1 MTLRRR
7 LQVFIGFFAVTV
19 LAVAVWERYIYVRA
33 RAEISETIAAETS
46 LDEVANELSSV
57 LSISIFVSLIL
68 LALAYFYLERWILA
82 PLDEMRTEL
91 RIVASGTIH
100 QVIEVAKPPE
110 IQRAAADAE
119 SMRQNLVAQIDLARA
134 AWQGLEQDAPLV
146 ASMRK
151 ALSPTLVNMEDFGL
165 DVAGQTLPAS
175 GAIAGDWWD
184 VIRTPRGIALAMV
197 DVTGHGPE
205 AGVVGLQIKAIMTTA
220 LSAGFSPD
228 AVMERVS
235 AGLSDVESLLATAVV
250 VEIPSDITQPS
261 SWVNAG
267 HPAGYWIDANHLIT
281 SLNQTGPML
290 GGFGG
295 IWQSQEFFFG
305 QGDRLVIVTDGLLE
319 TQDDRGEEF
328 GTRGLIASVVS
339 GDNTKDSADLTNLI
353 VSTARQNS
361 VTWNRDDVSIVVITR
376 RLRE

>member
-7 LQVFIGFFAVTV
+7 LQVFISSFAVLV
-19 LAVAVWERYIYVRA
+19 LAAAVWERLAYLNA
-33 RAEISETIAAETS
+33 RAEISESVAQDIR
-46 LDEVANELSSV
+46 LDEVADQLSAA
-57 LSISIFVSLIL
+57 LSASIVISIL
-68 LALAYFYLERWILA
+68 LLVLAWIFLERWVLA

-91 RIVASGTIH
+91 RMVASGTIH
-100 QVIEVAKPPE
+100 QVIEVANPPE
-110 IQRAAADAE
+110 IQLAAADAE

-151 ALSPTLVNMEDFGL
+151 ALSPTAIDTTDLGI

-184 VIRTPRGIALAMV
+184 LIRTPNGIALAMV

-205 AGVVGLQIKAIMTTA
+205 AGVVGLQIKAIMTAA
-220 LSAGFSPD
+220 LSAGFSPS

-235 AGLSDVESLLATAVV
+235 AGLVDVDALLATAVIL
-250 VEIPSDITQPS
+250 EIPNDKSAATQ
-261 SWVNAG
+261 WVNAG
-267 HPAGYWIDANHLIT
+267 HPPGFWIDENHLIT
-281 SLNQTGPML
+281 SLNSTGPML

-295 IWQSQEFFFG
+295 NWESQAIFFG
-305 QGDRLVIVTDGLLE
+305 DGDRIVLVSDGLLE
-319 TQDDRGEEF
+319 TQDEKGEEF

-339 GDNTKDSADLTNLI
+339 GEKSRNSAELTNLI
-353 VSTARQNS
+353 VSTARQDS
-361 VTWNRDDVSIVVITR
+361 VTWNRDDVSVVVISR
-376 RLRE
+376 RLGE

>member
-7 LQVFIGFFAVTV
+7 LQVFISSFAVLV
-19 LAVAVWERYIYVRA
+19 LAAAVWERSAYLNA
-33 RAEISETIAAETS
+33 RAEISESVAQDIR
-46 LDEVANELSSV
+46 LDEVADQLSAA
-57 LSISIFVSLIL
+57 LSASIVISIL
-68 LALAYFYLERWILA
+68 LLVLAWIFLERWVLA

-91 RIVASGTIH
+91 RMVASGTIH
-100 QVIEVAKPPE
+100 QVIEVANPPE
-110 IQRAAADAE
+110 IQLAAADAE

-151 ALSPTLVNMEDFGL
+151 ALSPTAIDTTDLGI

-184 VIRTPRGIALAMV
+184 LIRTPNGIALAMV

-205 AGVVGLQIKAIMTTA
+205 AGVVGLQIKAIMTAA
-220 LSAGFSPD
+220 LSAGFSPS

-235 AGLSDVESLLATAVV
+235 AGLVDVDALLATAVIL
-250 VEIPSDITQPS
+250 EIPNDKSAATQ
-261 SWVNAG
+261 WVNAG
-267 HPAGYWIDANHLIT
+267 HPAGFWIDENHLIT
-281 SLNQTGPML
+281 SLNSTGPML

-295 IWQSQEFFFG
+295 NWESQAIFFG
-305 QGDRLVIVTDGLLE
+305 NGDRIVLVSDGLLE
-319 TQDDRGEEF
+319 TQDEKGEEF

-339 GDNTKDSADLTNLI
+339 GEKSRNSAELTNLI
-353 VSTARQNS
+353 VSTARQDS
-361 VTWNRDDVSIVVITR
+361 VTWNRDDVSVVVISR
-376 RLRE
+376 RLGE